1 MLTETNNLPQFEAVR
16 DSDEQILWTGK
27 PVLIPFILSG
37 IPSLIMG
44 LIWGILGLS
53 FFGVFSKNQLMGEM
67 STFITVFFIIHMFP
81 CWGSILNLLRLFLV
95 YSNTCYAYTNKRLM
109 MRSGFWGTDFK
120 AVDYDKIADL
130 TVTVNPIEN
139 IFGVG
144 TVSAF
149 TGNMASREMRI
160 YDRFLAI
167 KNPYEV
173 FKQIKELSVDV
184 KTDWNYPNA
193 LRPETNLGYRT
204 KYDPRDKK
212 Y

>member
-1 MLTETNNLPQFEAVR
+1 MLTEKNNLPQFEAVR
-16 DSDEQILWTGK
+16 DSDEEILWTGK
-27 PVLIPFILSG
+27 PALIPFILSG
-37 IPSLIMG
+37 IPFLIIG
-44 LIWGILGLS
+44 LIWGILSFS
-53 FFGVFSKNQLMGEM
+53 FFAVFTKSPMMDGM
-67 STFITVFFIIHMFP
+67 SAFLTVFFIIHLFP

-95 YSNTCYAYTNKRLM
+95 HGNTCYAYTNKRLM

-120 AVDYDKIADL
+120 AIDYDKIADL

-149 TGNMASREMRI
+149 TGSMTSKGMRI

-167 KNPYEV
+167 NNPYEV
-173 FKQIKELSVDV
+173 FKKIKELSVDV

-193 LRPETNLGYRT
+193 LRPETNPGYRT
-204 KYDPRDKK
+204 KYDPRGK
-212 Y
+212 